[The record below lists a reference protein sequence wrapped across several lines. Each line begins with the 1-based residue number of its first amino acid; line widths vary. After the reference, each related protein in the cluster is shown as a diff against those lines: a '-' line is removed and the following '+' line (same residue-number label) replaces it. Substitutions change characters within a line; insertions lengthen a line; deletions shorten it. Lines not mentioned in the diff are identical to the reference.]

1 MRKGDPTPKKQE
13 VEFAVLQALY
23 LQAGLVFE
31 KVEIGD
37 QPSIY
42 GSGQKPIDYNLLG
55 AEERKLGLR
64 DDAWIEHQ
72 VFEDATRHDIYRIC
86 RDVLNVIDG
95 VNNYSNT
102 VYSIDTCVYQRY
114 GHAEYVAHLRCY
126 ERLQIVGNNGEE
138 VSDVTGYLVSAT
150 LEDGRAVILRQPKT
164 VEDGLLT
171 TEDVNEIN
179 LILNALNGFG
189 RTPHKPQRAGRA
201 VLGLVKD

>member
-1 MRKGDPTPKKQE
+1 M
-13 VEFAVLQALY
+13 
-23 LQAGLVFE
+23 
-31 KVEIGD
+31 EIGD

-102 VYSIDTCVYQRY
+102 VYSIDTCIYQRY
-114 GHAEYVAHLRCY
+114 GHAEYVAHLRRY

-138 VSDVTGYLVSAT
+138 VSDVTGHLVPAT
-150 LEDGRAVILRQPKT
+150 LEDGRTVILRQPKT

-171 TEDVNEIN
+171 TEDVDEIN

-189 RTPHKPQRAGRA
+189 RTPHKPQRTGRT